1 MSLRGWGFEYDI
13 ATSRIRRWYV
23 GADGVKRWASDDTP
37 CETEYQRE
45 IERAEYLEER

>member
-1 MSLRGWGFEYDI
+1 MSLRGWGFEYDL

-37 CETEYQRE
+37 CETELQRE
-45 IERAEYLEER
+45 IERAEYLEDR